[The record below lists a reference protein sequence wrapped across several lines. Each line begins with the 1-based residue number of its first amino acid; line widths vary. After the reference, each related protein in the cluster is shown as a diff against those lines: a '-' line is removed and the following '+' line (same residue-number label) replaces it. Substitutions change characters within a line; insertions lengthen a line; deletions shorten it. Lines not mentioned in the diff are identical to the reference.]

1 MVKDNRVDIVE
12 LDKNEKKVVVVDVA
26 TLNDSTR

>member
-26 TLNDSTR
+26 NLNDSTR